1 MTNEKR
7 IFELCGCVL
16 DLIDELSLHDYEIR
30 CRTTWIKDAILEL
43 REEIYTEEKNKGVN
57 IYYD

>member
-16 DLIDELSLHDYEIR
+16 DLIDELSMHDYTIKYRIE
-30 CRTTWIKDAILEL
+30 WIKNEMLEL

-57 IYYD
+57 LYD